1 MSRPLRLAFFNRS
14 YYPEF
19 GATGQLLTELC
30 EDLVGRHG
38 HQVTVVAGV
47 PLSSAVPVSSP
58 CWYRPVREEWH
69 NGVRILRAYGT
80 TLDKRRFTGR
90 ATNYMSYFASA
101 LFGAVRLGRVDVVI
115 ALTDP
120 PIIGLPA
127 SAAAKMHGARFV
139 FLCQDIFPEVAR
151 LLEDFQSDL
160 VEALLARVGKF
171 TVERADAIVAL
182 GDTMKRRLVETKDA
196 DPSRIRV
203 IHNWADCDAIMP
215 ASKDNPFSRAH
226 GLVDRFVVMHSGNV
240 GLSQGVDRLLDV
252 AERVRDLTDAV
263 IAIVGDGAQKSAL
276 VNAAEARG
284 LRNVRFYPYQPKSA
298 LIDSFAT
305 ADAFLVS
312 LKRGLSGFI
321 VPSKL
326 YGILAAGRPY
336 IAAVEQDSEAAEIAR
351 EHDCGIVVPPESV
364 AGIEAAIRE
373 LYSDRARARAMGHRA
388 RKAGLLFDR
397 RRAVT
402 AYEHVFLELTNGH
415 RRTA

>member
-101 LFGAVRLGRVDVVI
+101 LFGAVRLGGVDVVI

-171 TVERADAIVAL
+171 TVEHADAIVAL